1 MMLIKLHDDLFT
13 PAVPMK
19 NEPVALA
26 VDPIRN
32 VINAPMFR
40 TAPSKGEREHHL
52 AAFFLRNA
60 HRFNIEISHSTESRH
75 GDVPVAFPVSPP
87 MIYAKYIPT

>member
-1 MMLIKLHDDLFT
+1 MGNVVLFLNKVVTEKCTLTTLILMHFPMMLIKLHDDLIT

-32 VINAPMFR
+32 VTYAPMFR
-40 TAPSKGEREHHL
+40 TAPSKGER
-52 AAFFLRNA
+52 
-60 HRFNIEISHSTESRH
+60 
-75 GDVPVAFPVSPP
+75 
-87 MIYAKYIPT
+87 